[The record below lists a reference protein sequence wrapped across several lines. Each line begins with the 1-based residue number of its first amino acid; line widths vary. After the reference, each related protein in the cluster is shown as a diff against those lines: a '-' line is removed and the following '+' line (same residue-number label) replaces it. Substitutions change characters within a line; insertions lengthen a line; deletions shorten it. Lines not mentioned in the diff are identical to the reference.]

1 MDPVGMVQD
10 ILVLDGGEYDGRGQD
25 GEVPMDGSL
34 QVEEGV
40 QLVGDG

>member
-1 MDPVGMVQD
+1 MGPVGMVQD
-10 ILVLDGGEYDGRGQD
+10 ILVLDGGEYDDMGQD
-25 GEVPMDGSL
+25 GELPMDGSL